1 MCRANK
7 PIEVITAAIAAVT
20 LDVPWRGGNHSN
32 WRQPPPR
39 QHCSH
44 IHWNSSKHSSSHP
57 LLQYHRNKNK
67 SKNITFSLFWA
78 DFFLFAYHLNILFLQ
93 FLFASLSLRLFLKQ
107 STSFGA
113 KWLRIR
119 NHFTLPWAPAPTT
132 SRVLIAGPRPRPVW
146 CVPGCVAAP
155 RGITAVPAGST
166 WAYTA
171 VHNFRYPLKKDHRIR
186 IIITQWTNVDQFCHL
201 IYIQ

>member
-1 MCRANK
+1 MQTNRSKSLLRQLRLLLWTFHEEEATTQ
-7 PIEVITAAIAAVT
+7 IE
-20 LDVPWRGGNHSN
+20 GNHRLGSIV
-32 WRQPPPR
+32 
-39 QHCSH
+39 HTF
-44 IHWNSSKHSSSHP
+44 IEI
-57 LLQYHRNKNK
+57 LLNTQVPTHYCNTIEIKNK
-67 SKNITFSLFWA
+67 AKNITFSLFWA

-186 IIITQWTNVDQFCHL
+186 IIITQ
-201 IYIQ
+201 